1 MRIVTKLFLF
11 ASAVVMAVFMSCDTR
26 HIYPQSLLVADSL
39 AECNAD
45 SALDYQTA
53 ARLWAALRRDFPRT
67 TLVIISERVAS
78 VRDADCILVLEH
90 GRIMASG
97 RHQDLLVSAPRYRK
111 MAELQMGGEAV

>member
-1 MRIVTKLFLF
+1 ML
-11 ASAVVMAVFMSCDTR
+11 D
-26 HIYPQSLLVADSL
+26 D
-39 AECNAD
+39 AD

-90 GRIMASG
+90 GRILASG